1 MASDDN
7 HIGESGDDD
16 AEDNDVDGDDDVDG
30 CMHRESWMKISC
42 IWWSEKAPKGKSLVR
57 KNIQLRTHAPPVVKA
72 SLKLD
77 RAHPIS
83 SVSALYGKRGLN
95 VFWKWSEIN
104 GLEFCLSQ
112 C

>member
-16 AEDNDVDGDDDVDG
+16 AEDNDVDGHDDVDG
-30 CMHRESWMKISC
+30 CMHRESWMKIWLYLM
-42 IWWSEKAPKGKSLVR
+42 IWKGAQGKKPCQ

-77 RAHPIS
+77 RARPIS
-83 SVSALYGKRGLN
+83 TVSALYGKRGLN
-95 VFWKWSEIN
+95 GFWK
-104 GLEFCLSQ
+104 
-112 C
+112 